1 MNQML
6 HVLKK
11 KVSLLWGT
19 FLQLIWDPYH
29 HDKLIHYLFEY
40 SKCKS
45 CHFQKHTYPA
55 GNYRLKV
62 NNRNTRTRREIYS
75 KLTIKSPERQYWRR
89 FGVFI
94 VNFEYIS
101 HLVLVFLLLTWASK
115 YPVKH
120 LKSSIMD
127 VWQGF

>member
-1 MNQML
+1 ML

-19 FLQLIWDPYH
+19 FLQLIWDPYY

-62 NNRNTRTRREIYS
+62 NNRNTRTRCEICS
-75 KLTIKSPERQYWRR
+75 KLTIKYQNDT
-89 FGVFI
+89 F
-94 VNFEYIS
+94 NFELVNDS
-101 HLVLVFLLLTWASK
+101 LVLSPKILPYNNFSLSCISTN
-115 YPVKH
+115 
-120 LKSSIMD
+120 SSR
-127 VWQGF
+127 